1 MKTVLIGAGN
11 VATHLGK
18 ALAAAGHDI
27 LQVCSRTMASAAS
40 LAQALGA
47 AATDDPGGLTT
58 DADVYIFAVKDQALE
73 ELVGAVS
80 KRLGPVGGGRLASE
94 ASGEGREKLLLHT
107 SGSMPLDV
115 FRGKAPHYGVL
126 YPMQTFSKQRDLDF
140 RAIPCF
146 IEYNDAPSR
155 QAIQSLASSITDM
168 TYELSSEERKYL
180 HLSAVWACNFVNHC
194 YGVAHEILSR
204 HHIPFEVM
212 LPLID
217 ETASKV
223 HDLCPRDAQTGPA
236 VRYDD
241 NVIRAHLALLDG
253 QPQLSQL
260 YEQLSLSIHKMS
272 ES

>member
-47 AATDDPGGLTT
+47 TATDDPGGLTR

-80 KRLGPVGGGRLASE
+80 KRLG
-94 ASGEGREKLLLHT
+94 EKVLLHT

-180 HLSAVWACNFVNHC
+180 HLAAVWACNFVNHC

-253 QPQLSQL
+253 HPLLSQL